1 MHRFFAP
8 DIATT
13 LTLPEEESH
22 HCVRVLRLVE
32 GDEIEVIDGAGAL
45 YHCRIVMAHAKHCGV
60 EVVSQEACPQH
71 WGSKIVIAVAPTKNL
86 DRIEWM
92 AEKCTEMGVDR
103 ITPLLCRHSERK
115 VLKTE
120 RLHKILVAAMKQSL
134 KAQLPRLDELTPIE
148 DFIGETIAPQRFI
161 AYCDESL
168 PREERKSLAQVY
180 DSRHDAVVMIG
191 PEGDFDPQEVKA
203 ALMAG
208 FVPVT
213 LGESRLRTE
222 TAALMAVATM
232 HTIKQVTSNEDN
244 I

>member
-8 DIATT
+8 DLATT
-13 LTLPEEESH
+13 LTLPEEESR

-32 GDEIEVIDGAGAL
+32 GDEIEVIDGAGTL
-45 YHCRIVMAHAKHCGV
+45 YRCRIAMAHAKHCGV
-60 EVVSQEACPQH
+60 EIVDKQVVSPH
-71 WGSKIVIAVAPTKNL
+71 WGATVAIAVAPTTTL

-92 AEKCTEMGVDR
+92 AEKCTEMGIDR

-134 KAQLPRLDELTPIE
+134 KAQLPQLDELTPIGDLIDE
-148 DFIGETIAPQRFI
+148 HSDAQRFI

-168 PREERKSLAQVY
+168 PRNERRSLAQVHAP
-180 DSRHDAVVMIG
+180 SHDAMVMIG
-191 PEGDFDPQEVKA
+191 PEGDFDPTEVEA
-203 ALMAG
+203 ALNAG

-213 LGESRLRTE
+213 LGDSRLRTE
-222 TAALMAVATM
+222 TAALMAVAMM
-232 HTIKQVTSNEDN
+232 HTLKMNK
-244 I
+244 

>member
-13 LTLPEEESH
+13 LALPEEESR

-32 GDEIEVIDGAGAL
+32 GDEIEVIDGDGTLYRCRVAL
-45 YHCRIVMAHAKHCGV
+45 AHAKHCAI
-60 EVVSQEACPQH
+60 EILWQELCPPH
-71 WGSKIVIAVAPTKNL
+71 WGSKIMIAVAPTKNL

-92 AEKCTEMGVDR
+92 AEKCTEMGIDR

-134 KAQLPRLDELTPIE
+134 KAQLPQLDELTPIKNVIDE
-148 DFIGETIAPQRFI
+148 PSEAQRFI
-161 AYCDESL
+161 AYCNESL
-168 PREERKSLAQVY
+168 PRNERHSLAQVY
-180 DSRHDAVVMIG
+180 DPNRDAMVMIG
-191 PEGDFDPQEVKA
+191 PEGDFDPMEVEA
-203 ALMAG
+203 ALKAG

-213 LGESRLRTE
+213 LGDSRLRTE

-232 HTIKQVTSNEDN
+232 HTLKDRNKS
-244 I
+244 

>member
-8 DIATT
+8 DIATA
-13 LTLPEEESH
+13 LALPEEESR

-32 GDEIEVIDGAGAL
+32 GDEIEVIDGAGTL
-45 YHCRIVMAHAKHCGV
+45 YRCRIAMAHAKHCAV
-60 EVVSQEACPQH
+60 EIVSQMACPPH
-71 WGSKIVIAVAPTKNL
+71 WGSKIILAVAPTKNL

-92 AEKCTEMGVDR
+92 AEKCTEMGIDR

-134 KAQLPRLDELTPIE
+134 KAQLPQLDELTPIE
-148 DFIGETIAPQRFI
+148 DFLAETTDAQRFI

-168 PREERKSLAQVY
+168 PRDERKSLAQVY
-180 DSRHDAVVMIG
+180 DPSRDAVVMIG
-191 PEGDFDPQEVKA
+191 PEGDFDPQEVEA
-203 ALMAG
+203 ALKVG

-222 TAALMAVATM
+222 TAAIMAVATM
-232 HTIKQVTSNEDN
+232 HTIKQVD
-244 I
+244 IK

>member
-13 LTLPEEESH
+13 LTLPEEESR
-22 HCVRVLRLVE
+22 HCVRVLRLIE
-32 GDEIEVIDGAGAL
+32 GDEIEVIDGSGTL
-45 YHCRIVMAHAKHCGV
+45 YRCRIALAHAKRCGV
-60 EVVSQEACPQH
+60 EILSHEACPPH
-71 WGSKIVIAVAPTKNL
+71 WGAKIMIAVAPTKNL

-92 AEKCTEMGVDR
+92 AEKCTEMGIDR

-134 KAQLPRLDELTPIE
+134 KAQLPQLDKLTPIS
-148 DFIGETIAPQRFI
+148 DIIGEKCDSQRFI

-168 PREERKSLAQVY
+168 PRDERRSLAQVY
-180 DSRHDAVVMIG
+180 DPSRDAVVMIG
-191 PEGDFDPQEVKA
+191 PEGDFDPAEVEA
-203 ALMAG
+203 ALKSG

-213 LGESRLRTE
+213 LGDSRLRTE
-222 TAALMAVATM
+222 TAAIMAVATM
-232 HTIKQVTSNEDN
+232 HTIKLRQ
-244 I
+244 